1 MYDIYVASHLT
12 QHTPQSHSST
22 TPSHPVQ
29 LKKRE
34 IPTFSG
40 LRKDWP
46 EFKSLWEKIVVP
58 ALPNRTA
65 LASELKKSCKGGP
78 AIHEISNISA
88 VADDAYNLMWSN
100 LCAHYGNVTLSVVS
114 AIDEIKK
121 LTKVSEEDYQG
132 LVKLIRQ
139 IDGVYQQLKVLGQID
154 MITTRE
160 VNDMLYYFPT
170 RIRND
175 WAESYFKLGTNA
187 QLRPFE
193 DFHKFLDDFMLP
205 TSSPVP
211 GVVVRPLTNQMPK
224 PCHSRG
230 GGAQ

>member
-1 MYDIYVASHLT
+1 MTELTKLKDERSKAKRGVTFAVKRIKEGITLKMDPETVHNMSKNLDNKYCVFLDNASTYREECQNSAADESFTVVNGLTLDQYEADVRSEFSKAREMYDIYVASHLT

-88 VADDAYNLMWSN
+88 GADDAYNLMWSN

-121 LTKVSEEDYQG
+121 LTKVS
-132 LVKLIRQ
+132 
-139 IDGVYQQLKVLGQID
+139 
-154 MITTRE
+154 
-160 VNDMLYYFPT
+160 
-170 RIRND
+170 
-175 WAESYFKLGTNA
+175 
-187 QLRPFE
+187 
-193 DFHKFLDDFMLP
+193 
-205 TSSPVP
+205 
-211 GVVVRPLTNQMPK
+211 
-224 PCHSRG
+224 
-230 GGAQ
+230 